1 MDRSA
6 TACPNAATTP
16 TDGPR
21 QPDPCGHA
29 RSVSGM
35 FGRIADWYDLLNR
48 VLSGGLDKYW
58 RYRLVRHVVP
68 GPTGRVLDL
77 AAGTL
82 DVSLE
87 IVRQHPGTRVPALD
101 FCRPM
106 LQRGR
111 GKLFGETA
119 RAIWPAT
126 ADGRRLPLADASV
139 DCVTIAF
146 GIRNILPR
154 SEAFAEILRVLV
166 PGGRLCVLEFGTGKT
181 PVWRGLYNF
190 YLNRVLPMV
199 GKAVSGDSGA
209 YRYLA
214 DTIMAFPTA
223 DELAGEMAAAGFGR
237 VFHLPLTSGIVRLHV
252 AEKPLAPAT
261 GQQQA
266 GPAQAETTPTE
277 AAQTGDDRTEPA
289 TLQRS
294 ATRPR
299 TTAADR
305 PAAPVASAVA
315 ETSAPAPV
323 VPDMAVPDMAAPE
336 TVAPETTA
344 GAGRQAKGDK
354 TTRTGARGAEQATLP
369 GATTQ
374 GTTKKKRAAGGT
386 KAGKK
391 AR

>member
-1 MDRSA
+1 MARSA
-6 TACPNAATTP
+6 TSCQNAAAA
-16 TDGPR
+16 DGAASA
-21 QPDPCGHA
+21 PDPCGHA
-29 RSVSGM
+29 RTVSGM

-252 AEKPLAPAT
+252 AEKPLVPAT
-261 GQQQA
+261 GTLQTGLAQTRA
-266 GPAQAETTPTE
+266 VQAET
-277 AAQTGDDRTEPA
+277 AQTGTTQTKTA
-289 TLQRS
+289 TQHV
-294 ATRPR
+294 
-299 TTAADR
+299 
-305 PAAPVASAVA
+305 PAAKARKAAPASSAPSAAPAIA
-315 ETSAPAPV
+315 ETSAQ
-323 VPDMAVPDMAAPE
+323 D
-336 TVAPETTA
+336 TTA
-344 GAGRQAKGDK
+344 GANSSRVKGDK
-354 TTRTGARGAEQATLP
+354 TAKAGTVQATLP
-369 GATTQ
+369 GAATQ
-374 GTTKKKRAAGGT
+374 GTEKKKRAASGA

-391 AR
+391 TR

>member
-1 MDRSA
+1 MDR
-6 TACPNAATTP
+6 TAATCSQG
-16 TDGPR
+16 DAPR
-21 QPDPCGHA
+21 TPDPCGHA

-58 RYRLVRHVVP
+58 RYRLVRHVTP

-77 AAGTL
+77 AAGTM

-87 IVRQHPGTRVPALD
+87 IMRQHPGVRVPALD

-111 GKLFGETA
+111 GKLSGETA
-119 RAIWPAT
+119 RAIWPAV

-154 SEAFAEILRVLV
+154 SEAFSEILRVLA

-199 GKAVSGDSGA
+199 GRAVSGDSGA

-223 DELAGEMAAAGFGR
+223 DELAGEMVQAGFGR

-252 AEKPLAPAT
+252 AEKPLPPAT
-261 GQQQA
+261 GGQQ
-266 GPAQAETTPTE
+266 GE
-277 AAQTGDDRTEPA
+277 AAAQV
-289 TLQRS
+289 
-294 ATRPR
+294 
-299 TTAADR
+299 R
-305 PAAPVASAVA
+305 PAAKARKIAPSKPAAAVTYGASAIA
-315 ETSAPAPV
+315 Q
-323 VPDMAVPDMAAPE
+323 APE
-336 TVAPETTA
+336 QGAAAAVSSQTKDDDAAKTGTV
-344 GAGRQAKGDK
+344 QAI
-354 TTRTGARGAEQATLP
+354 LP
-369 GATTQ
+369 GAVTQ
-374 GTTKKKRAAGGT
+374 GTAKKKRASGGT
-386 KAGKK
+386 RAGKK
-391 AR
+391 TR

>member
-1 MDRSA
+1 
-6 TACPNAATTP
+6 
-16 TDGPR
+16 
-21 QPDPCGHA
+21 
-29 RSVSGM
+29 
-35 FGRIADWYDLLNR
+35 
-48 VLSGGLDKYW
+48 
-58 RYRLVRHVVP
+58 
-68 GPTGRVLDL
+68 
-77 AAGTL
+77 
-82 DVSLE
+82 
-87 IVRQHPGTRVPALD
+87 VPALD

-111 GKLFGETA
+111 DKLFGETA

-252 AEKPLAPAT
+252 AEKPLVPATETQQTATATQQRPAIRARKAAPA
-261 GQQQA
+261 A
-266 GPAQAETTPTE
+266 SAPSAESAESGESAIADTTVQGTTV
-277 AAQTGDDRTEPA
+277 QG
-289 TLQRS
+289 
-294 ATRPR
+294 
-299 TTAADR
+299 TAAGTDSR
-305 PAAPVASAVA
+305 
-315 ETSAPAPV
+315 
-323 VPDMAVPDMAAPE
+323 
-336 TVAPETTA
+336 
-344 GAGRQAKGDK
+344 AKGDK
-354 TTRTGARGAEQATLP
+354 TAKAGTVQATLP
-369 GATTQ
+369 GAATQ
-374 GTTKKKRAAGGT
+374 GTEKKKRATSGA

-391 AR
+391 TR

>member
-1 MDRSA
+1 MDHPAA
-6 TACPNAATTP
+6 TCPNAVPAS
-16 TDGPR
+16 TDSSR

-58 RYRLVRHVVP
+58 RYRLVRHVAP

-154 SEAFAEILRVLV
+154 SEAFSEILRVLV

-223 DELAGEMAAAGFGR
+223 DELAGEMTGAGFGR

-252 AEKPLAPAT
+252 AEKPLAPVT
-261 GQQQA
+261 GPGQA
-266 GPAQAETTPTE
+266 GTPRQEQPAPRARKAPPAQTDQSGQSVQSGQSGQSAASAATAAEGVADTASQNTAHKDKSAGT
-277 AAQTGDDRTEPA
+277 DSPA
-289 TLQRS
+289 T
-294 ATRPR
+294 
-299 TTAADR
+299 
-305 PAAPVASAVA
+305 
-315 ETSAPAPV
+315 
-323 VPDMAVPDMAAPE
+323 
-336 TVAPETTA
+336 
-344 GAGRQAKGDK
+344 GDK
-354 TTRTGARGAEQATLP
+354 TAKTGARGTVQATLP
-369 GATTQ
+369 GAATQ
-374 GTTKKKRAAGGT
+374 ETAKKKRAASGA

>member
-1 MDRSA
+1 MHRTAATCQGAPAADSSA
-6 TACPNAATTP
+6 PAGNAAQ
-16 TDGPR
+16 DAPR
-21 QPDPCGHA
+21 APDPCGHA

-48 VLSGGLDKYW
+48 VLSGGLDMYW
-58 RYRLVRHVVP
+58 RHRLVRHVTP

-87 IVRQHPGTRVPALD
+87 IMRQHPGVRVPALD

-119 RAIWPAT
+119 RAIWPVT

-146 GIRNILPR
+146 GIRNIVPR
-154 SEAFAEILRVLV
+154 AEAFAEILRVLV

-190 YLNRVLPMV
+190 YLNRLLPLV
-199 GKAVSGDSGA
+199 GKAVSGDAGA

-223 DELAGEMAAAGFGR
+223 DELAGEMTAAGFGR

-252 AEKPLAPAT
+252 AEKPRSGGVDRRAGSGTAGADPSTGKARGKAT
-261 GQQQA
+261 VAKPQ
-266 GPAQAETTPTE
+266 
-277 AAQTGDDRTEPA
+277 
-289 TLQRS
+289 
-294 ATRPR
+294 
-299 TTAADR
+299 
-305 PAAPVASAVA
+305 AAPVATLETPTTAEPPAAPPVAAPQAAPIAKSDASTNAPAVTGKARGGKTAAARSAV
-315 ETSAPAPV
+315 
-323 VPDMAVPDMAAPE
+323 
-336 TVAPETTA
+336 
-344 GAGRQAKGDK
+344 
-354 TTRTGARGAEQATLP
+354 QATLP
-369 GATTQ
+369 GAAAKDA
-374 GTTKKKRAAGGT
+374 TKKKRATGGA

>member
-1 MDRSA
+1 MHR
-6 TACPNAATTP
+6 TAATCEGAASVGSSAQ
-16 TDGPR
+16 DAPR
-21 QPDPCGHA
+21 APDPCGHA

-48 VLSGGLDKYW
+48 VLSGGLDMYW
-58 RYRLVRHVVP
+58 RHRLVRHVTP

-87 IVRQHPGTRVPALD
+87 IMRQHPGTRVPALD

-119 RAIWPAT
+119 RAIWPVT

-146 GIRNILPR
+146 GIRNIVPR
-154 SEAFAEILRVLV
+154 AEAFAEILRVLV

-190 YLNRVLPMV
+190 YLNRLLPLV
-199 GKAVSGDSGA
+199 GKAVSGDAGA

-223 DELAGEMAAAGFGR
+223 DELAGEMTAAGFGR

-252 AEKPLAPAT
+252 AEKPRAGTVKTQTGSGVAGAENAT
-261 GQQQA
+261 GKA
-266 GPAQAETTPTE
+266 RGKAAVAKAQAAPVD
-277 AAQTGDDRTEPA
+277 AAK
-289 TLQRS
+289 
-294 ATRPR
+294 
-299 TTAADR
+299 TAA
-305 PAAPVASAVA
+305 PIAPPAEVPTGAPQAAPVAEPDSPA
-315 ETSAPAPV
+315 TAPV
-323 VPDMAVPDMAAPE
+323 V
-336 TVAPETTA
+336 T
-344 GAGRQAKGDK
+344 GKAKGGK
-354 TTRTGARGAEQATLP
+354 AAAARGTVQATLP
-369 GATTQ
+369 GASTQ
-374 GTTKKKRAAGGT
+374 EEARKKRATGGA

>member
-1 MDRSA
+1 MDCTA
-6 TACPNAATTP
+6 ACPNAISPNAIRPDAATG
-16 TDGPR
+16 GPDDAAR
-21 QPDPCGHA
+21 TADPCGHA

-48 VLSGGLDKYW
+48 VLSGGLDRYW
-58 RYRLVRHVVP
+58 RYRLVRHVAP

-87 IVRQHPGTRVPALD
+87 IVRQHPGARVPALD

-111 GKLFGETA
+111 GKLSGETA

-199 GKAVSGDSGA
+199 GRAVSGDSGA

-223 DELAGEMAAAGFGR
+223 DELAGEMAEAGFGR

-252 AEKPLAPAT
+252 AEKPRAAETAPAVAAPT
-261 GQQQA
+261 GDEPAPA
-266 GPAQAETTPTE
+266 GATRNKTTAKGGAASAALGTE
-277 AAQTGDDRTEPA
+277 QGAAQG
-289 TLQRS
+289 
-294 ATRPR
+294 
-299 TTAADR
+299 
-305 PAAPVASAVA
+305 
-315 ETSAPAPV
+315 
-323 VPDMAVPDMAAPE
+323 
-336 TVAPETTA
+336 
-344 GAGRQAKGDK
+344 
-354 TTRTGARGAEQATLP
+354 TLP
-369 GATTQ
+369 GAATRETP
-374 GTTKKKRAAGGT
+374 KKKRASGGA

-391 AR
+391 TR

>member
-1 MDRSA
+1 MDRTA
-6 TACPNAATTP
+6 TCPHAAP
-16 TDGPR
+16 APKDSPR

-29 RSVSGM
+29 RNVSGM

-223 DELAGEMAAAGFGR
+223 DELAGEMTEAGFGR

-252 AEKPLAPAT
+252 AEKPHAPAT
-261 GQQQA
+261 GSR
-266 GPAQAETTPTE
+266 QAET
-277 AAQTGDDRTEPA
+277 A
-289 TLQRS
+289 TQE
-294 ATRPR
+294 
-299 TTAADR
+299 R
-305 PAAPVASAVA
+305 PAARTRKAAPA
-315 ETSAPAPV
+315 TSAIAKAPGR
-323 VPDMAVPDMAAPE
+323 DTAAE
-336 TVAPETTA
+336 ADSA
-344 GAGRQAKGDK
+344 AKGGTSVK
-354 TTRTGARGAEQATLP
+354 TGTTPDGQGARGTEQATLP
-369 GATTQ
+369 GAATQ
-374 GTTKKKRAAGGT
+374 QTAKRKRAASGA

>member
-6 TACPNAATTP
+6 TSCQNAATAP
-16 TDGPR
+16 TDGNR

-58 RYRLVRHVVP
+58 RHRLVRHVVP

-119 RAIWPAT
+119 RAIWPVT

-261 GQQQA
+261 GAQQTATATQQR
-266 GPAQAETTPTE
+266 PAPRAREAAPAASAPSAESAESAIAET
-277 AAQTGDDRTEPA
+277 
-289 TLQRS
+289 
-294 ATRPR
+294 
-299 TTAADR
+299 
-305 PAAPVASAVA
+305 PVQ
-315 ETSAPAPV
+315 
-323 VPDMAVPDMAAPE
+323 DMAVQANSP
-336 TVAPETTA
+336 
-344 GAGRQAKGDK
+344 AKGDK
-354 TTRTGARGAEQATLP
+354 TAKAGTVQATLP
-369 GATTQ
+369 GAATQ
-374 GTTKKKRAAGGT
+374 GAEKKKRAASGAR
-386 KAGKK
+386 AGKK
-391 AR
+391 TR

>member
-1 MDRSA
+1 MDRTAARPNA
-6 TACPNAATTP
+6 TSPNAATG
-16 TDGPR
+16 GPGDADDAAR
-21 QPDPCGHA
+21 APDPCGHA

-48 VLSGGLDKYW
+48 VLSGGLDRYW

-111 GKLFGETA
+111 GKLSGETA

-154 SEAFAEILRVLV
+154 SDAFAEILRVLA
-166 PGGRLCVLEFGTGKT
+166 PGGRLCVLEFGAGKT

-199 GKAVSGDSGA
+199 GRAVSGDSGA

-223 DELAGEMAAAGFGR
+223 DELAGEMAEAGFGR

-252 AEKPLAPAT
+252 AEKPLAAAAGPVTGPMTGPVTGSAVAAPAGDEPAPARAT
-261 GQQQA
+261 GNKKTAKGGTASAAQ
-266 GPAQAETTPTE
+266 GPAQ
-277 AAQTGDDRTEPA
+277 G
-289 TLQRS
+289 
-294 ATRPR
+294 
-299 TTAADR
+299 
-305 PAAPVASAVA
+305 V
-315 ETSAPAPV
+315 
-323 VPDMAVPDMAAPE
+323 
-336 TVAPETTA
+336 
-344 GAGRQAKGDK
+344 
-354 TTRTGARGAEQATLP
+354 LP
-369 GATTQ
+369 GAATRETP
-374 GTTKKKRAAGGT
+374 KKKRASGGA
-386 KAGKK
+386 KAEKK
-391 AR
+391 PR